1 MGPERHASLTWRGS
15 RCYGAVMLS
24 LRARALLCGV
34 AAAALTACT
43 SARGAPTS
51 PEAAPA
57 RTSIADLKSAQ
68 DAQAQD
74 LTRLAADVKAM
85 DAQQAFLVAE
95 LKSLSEQIAK
105 LKSSVDDA
113 ESAVRSLRATP
124 VPPESRPASAPAPP
138 PTPTPAPAP
147 TPASTPASGAAP
159 VPKPADSAAAAPA
172 AAATT
177 PAPSAPSS
185 RNAEADRMFA
195 TALGKL
201 RTGDEGQAALEFT
214 EFVAQYPTH
223 PQAAVAQNHIGEAY
237 YRQRDYKQAMV
248 EYQKTVDG
256 YTQVAQVAE
265 ALLKIGLCQRALGD
279 GAHAKSTWEQLVKQF
294 PKSDAA
300 RQARTL
306 LAARPAGAR

>member
-1 MGPERHASLTWRGS
+1 
-15 RCYGAVMLS
+15 MLS

-43 SARGAPTS
+43 SARGAPTP

-57 RTSIADLKSAQ
+57 RTSIADLKSAL

-105 LKSSVDDA
+105 LKSSVEDA
-113 ESAVRSLRATP
+113 ESSVRSLRATP
-124 VPPESRPASAPAPP
+124 VPPDSRPASAPAPP
-138 PTPTPAPAP
+138 PASAPAPAP
-147 TPASTPASGAAP
+147 APASTPASGAAP
-159 VPKPADSAAAAPA
+159 APKPADSAAAATAPA
-172 AAATT
+172 Q
-177 PAPSAPSS
+177 SAPSS

-195 TALGKL
+195 AALAKL

-237 YRQRDYKQAMV
+237 YRQRDYKQAMA

-256 YTQVAQVAE
+256 YTQAAQVAE

-306 LAARPAGAR
+306 LTARPAGAR